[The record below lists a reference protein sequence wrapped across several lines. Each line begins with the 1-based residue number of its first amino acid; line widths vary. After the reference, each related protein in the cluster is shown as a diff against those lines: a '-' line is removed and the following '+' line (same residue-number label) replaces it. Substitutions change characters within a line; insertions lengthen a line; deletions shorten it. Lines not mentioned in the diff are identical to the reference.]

1 MNVSFGICEQ
11 TEFIRGCNPV
21 SVYQHIIQIFMIM
34 IILIMNN
41 GIDQSG
47 DRNLPGSAKVAKIS
61 RGALQ
66 TVAGVVPFAGGI
78 LSAIAGAWSEGEQDR
93 VNHFFQHW
101 VRMLQDELKEKE
113 QTIIEIM
120 ARLDLQDEAIA
131 ARVESK
137 EYQSLVKKTFREWSG
152 AESEEKRKYIRNILS
167 NAAATQVSSDDVI
180 RLYID
185 WINQY
190 SEMHFQ
196 VIGAI
201 YNTGG
206 ITRGA
211 IWTKI
216 GREPVRED
224 SADAD
229 LYKLLFRDLS
239 TGGIIRQHR
248 ETDRLGN
255 FVAKTP
261 QHSPKGSGPKPLVSA
276 FDVQE
281 GYELTALGQ
290 QFVHYAMT
298 DLPLKIE
305 FASDTE

>member
-1 MNVSFGICEQ
+1 MSDEIEKMVDNKL
-11 TEFIRGCNPV
+11 PK
-21 SVYQHIIQIFMIM
+21 
-34 IILIMNN
+34 
-41 GIDQSG
+41 SG
-47 DRNLPGSAKVAKIS
+47 KVARIS

-66 TVAGVVPFAGGI
+66 AIGGAVPFAGGV
-78 LSAIAGAWSEGEQDR
+78 LSAVAGAWSEGEQEK
-93 VNHFFQHW
+93 VNRFFKHW

-120 ARLDLQDEAIA
+120 ARLDLQDEAISS
-131 ARVESK
+131 RVESK

-152 AESEEKRKYIRNILS
+152 AESEDKREYIRNILS

-201 YNTGG
+201 YNSDG
-206 ITRGA
+206 ITRRE
-211 IWTKI
+211 IWRKI
-216 GREPVRED
+216 GKGLVRED

-248 ETDRLGN
+248 ETDRFGN
-255 FVAKTP
+255 FVPKPTKRR
-261 QHSPKGSGPKPLVSA
+261 PKGSGPKPTVSA
-276 FDVQE
+276 FDEKE
-281 GYELTALGQ
+281 GYELTALGK

-298 DLPLKIE
+298 DLPPRIE
-305 FASDTE
+305 FTNDPE

>member
-1 MNVSFGICEQ
+1 MTGEIDK
-11 TEFIRGCNPV
+11 
-21 SVYQHIIQIFMIM
+21 
-34 IILIMNN
+34 N
-41 GIDQSG
+41 GDQK
-47 DRNLPGSAKVAKIS
+47 LPGSGKVAKIS

-66 TVAGVVPFAGGI
+66 AVGGAIPLAGGI

-93 VNHFFQHW
+93 VNRFFEHW

-120 ARLDLQDEAIA
+120 ARLDLQNEAIA

-152 AESEEKRKYIRNILS
+152 AESEEKREYIRNILS

-201 YNTGG
+201 YNSGG

-211 IWTKI
+211 IWKKI
-216 GREPVRED
+216 GKGPVRED

-239 TGGIIRQHR
+239 TGSIIRQHR
-248 ETDRLGN
+248 ETDRFGN

-261 QHSPKGSGPKPLVSA
+261 QRSPKGSGPKPLVSA
-276 FDVQE
+276 FDLEE

-298 DLPLKIE
+298 DLPLRIE
-305 FASDTE
+305 FSKDTE

>member
-1 MNVSFGICEQ
+1 MTDINYPEG
-11 TEFIRGCNPV
+11 G
-21 SVYQHIIQIFMIM
+21 
-34 IILIMNN
+34 
-41 GIDQSG
+41 
-47 DRNLPGSAKVAKIS
+47 KVAKLT

-66 TVAGVVPFAGGI
+66 AIGGAVPFAGGVF
-78 LSAIAGAWSEGEQDR
+78 SAIAGAWSEGEQEK
-93 VNHFFQHW
+93 VNRFFEHW
-101 VRMLQDELKEKE
+101 ARMLQDELREKE

-120 ARLDLQDEAIA
+120 ARLDLQNEAISE
-131 ARVESK
+131 RVESK
-137 EYQSLVKKTFREWSG
+137 EYQSLLKKTFREWSG
-152 AESEEKRKYIRNILS
+152 AESETKREFIRNILS
-167 NAAATQVSSDDVI
+167 NAASTQGSSDDVV

-196 VIGAI
+196 VMGAI
-201 YNTGG
+201 YNSDG

-211 IWTKI
+211 VWSKI
-216 GREPVRED
+216 GKGAVRED

-248 ETDRLGN
+248 ETDRFGN
-255 FVAKTP
+255 FAPKPT
-261 QHSPKGSGPKPLVSA
+261 QRSPKGSGPKPPVSA
-276 FDVQE
+276 FDKKE
-281 GYELTALGQ
+281 GYDLTALGQ

-305 FASDTE
+305 FTSEQ

>member
-1 MNVSFGICEQ
+1 MTDKIEISDNASFPE
-11 TEFIRGCNPV
+11 
-21 SVYQHIIQIFMIM
+21 
-34 IILIMNN
+34 
-41 GIDQSG
+41 SG
-47 DRNLPGSAKVAKIS
+47 KVAKIS

-66 TVAGVVPFAGGI
+66 AIGGAIPFAGGVF
-78 LSAIAGAWSEGEQDR
+78 SAVAGAWSEGEQDR
-93 VNHFFQHW
+93 VNRFFEHW
-101 VRMLQDELKEKE
+101 VRMLKDELIEKE
-113 QTIIEIM
+113 QTIIEII
-120 ARLDLQDEAIA
+120 ARLNLQDEAIA

-152 AESEEKRKYIRNILS
+152 AESEQKREYIRNILS
-167 NAAATQVSSDDVI
+167 NAAATQVSSDDVV

-201 YNTGG
+201 YNSGG
-206 ITRGA
+206 ITRGL
-211 IWTKI
+211 IWKKI
-216 GREPVRED
+216 GKGPVRED

-248 ETDRLGN
+248 ATDRLGN
-255 FVAKTP
+255 FIAKAP
-261 QHSPKGSGPKPLVSA
+261 QRSPKGSGPKSLVSA
-276 FDVQE
+276 FDNQE

-298 DLPLKIE
+298 DLPLRIE
-305 FASDTE
+305 FKKETG